1 MKLLELKNINK
12 TIKGNKI
19 LENISFY
26 IEKGEICGLLGV
38 NGAGKS
44 TIMKIICN
52 LAEISN
58 GEILFL
64 GKNMKQSDLDNIGAL
79 IEYPPL
85 YNNLS
90 AYDNLKCKAILYGIE
105 NKRIEEVLKIVGLEN
120 TGKKKVSKF
129 SLGMKQRLGIALA
142 ILHKPK
148 LLILDEPTNGLDPV
162 GTKELI
168 ELIKNFAKEGTTILV
183 SSHHINEIKKLTD
196 RIIIIDKGKVKF
208 DGICNSKE
216 DLEEFFFKK
225 IQRGDKDE

>member
-12 TIKGNKI
+12 TIKSNKI
-19 LENISFY
+19 LENISFD
-26 IEKGEICGLLGV
+26 IEKGKIYGLLGI

-52 LAEISN
+52 LLKISS

-64 GKNMKQSDLDNIGAL
+64 GEKMKKSHLDNIGAL

-105 NKRIEEVLKIVGLEN
+105 NNRIEEVLKIVGLEN

-162 GTKELI
+162 GIRELI
-168 ELIKNFAKEGTTILV
+168 QLIKNFAKDGTTILV
-183 SSHHINEIKKLTD
+183 SSHQISEIKKLTD
-196 RIIIIDKGKVKF
+196 RIIIINKGKVKF
-208 DGICNSKE
+208 NGVCDFNE

-225 IQRGDKDE
+225 IQGECANE